1 MSRLR
6 RALRRIIGGN
16 GAAPGSTPVRRIASL
31 VLLPFAILYF
41 LIDAIFVSLLRP
53 VARRLAD
60 LPIFA
65 GLGRWVRNLG
75 PYPSLALFLVPII
88 ILEPVKPVAAYL
100 FATGHPIDGALVLGL
115 GELVKITVVE
125 RLFHM
130 NRDKLLSIG
139 WFARLYGFVMRWLD
153 WLKALPP
160 WQAAVRIV
168 ERVRA
173 AARRGWRILLGSART

>member
-1 MSRLR
+1 MSRF
-6 RALRRIIGGN
+6 GGN
-16 GAAPGSTPVRRIASL
+16 GARPGSALPQRPLRRIASL

-53 VARRLAD
+53 VARRLAE
-60 LPIFA
+60 LEIFA
-65 GLGRWVRNLG
+65 GLGRWVRRLG
-75 PYPSLALFLVPII
+75 PYPSLVLFLVPII
-88 ILEPVKPVAAYL
+88 ILEPVKPVGAYL
-100 FATGHPIDGALVLGL
+100 FATGHPIDGALLLGL

-153 WLKALPP
+153 WLKSLPP
-160 WQAAVRIV
+160 WQAAMRMVRQV
-168 ERVRA
+168 RVA
-173 AARRGWRILLGSART
+173 LRRWWRILLGSART